1 MIHVAHASYSYVEPS
16 GHEDE
21 YQSLETGRIA
31 SRNMEVGM
39 IFLLQTVAGILRNFS
54 LLYHYIFL
62 HFTGCKLRSR
72 IPFSNTR
79 L

>member
-54 LLYHYIFL
+54 GHWLIKPY
-62 HFTGCKLRSR
+62 
-72 IPFSNTR
+72 R
-79 L
+79 LQVFGYF